1 MQIKVNDVLFEV
13 PHIKLVHLESGE
25 YCLIV
30 EDTEVND
37 YVEDFLW
44 DDYEYQSTSVSME
57 GKTTLAIYYNHFDAD
72 FPVDGLIEA
81 LKTIDVVEVERIFR
95 LNN

>member
-13 PHIKLVHLESGE
+13 PHIKLVQLESGD

-30 EDTEVND
+30 EDTVVND

-57 GKTTLAIYYNHFDAD
+57 GKTTLAIYYNYFDAD
-72 FPVDGLIEA
+72 FPVEGLIEA
-81 LKTIDVVEVERIFR
+81 LKTLDVVEVERIFR